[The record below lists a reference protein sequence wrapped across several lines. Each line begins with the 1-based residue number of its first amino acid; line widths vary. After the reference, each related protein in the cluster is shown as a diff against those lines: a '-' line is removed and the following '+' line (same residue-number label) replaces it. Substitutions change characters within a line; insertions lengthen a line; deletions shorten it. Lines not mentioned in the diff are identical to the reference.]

1 MLCLKKKELVSV
13 KLYKRCLKIKV
24 NSVNSV
30 LRPTLS
36 VDTGWRRMNE
46 YTHILVA
53 VDLTEES
60 RALATKAALLQK
72 AYSAKL
78 SCVHVIEPL
87 SLTYGGDVPMDLST
101 IQEQIQETAKNQL
114 QEFAMELRIDTENQH
129 LIFGRPQTEID
140 SLAHQI
146 AADLIVVGS
155 HGRHGIA
162 LLLGSTANGV
172 LHGAPCDVLA
182 VRVGI

>member
-1 MLCLKKKELVSV
+1 M
-13 KLYKRCLKIKV
+13 
-24 NSVNSV
+24 
-30 LRPTLS
+30 
-36 VDTGWRRMNE
+36 
-46 YTHILVA
+46 
-53 VDLTEES
+53 
-60 RALATKAALLQK
+60 
-72 AYSAKL
+72 
-78 SCVHVIEPL
+78 IEPL